1 MNIPCTT
8 KFASRAV
15 GKHSLTAWGR
25 HECFLTCRQHLQRVQ
40 VGTSRKRHQKQN
52 GGKRKE
58 RLWGSASISPHLGTA
73 GGCARYKET
82 KWALFT
88 LSDLISS
95 IQLREVSVIK
105 GEVSQACDYWEEHTV
120 CTAGNLLWGSS
131 SECFLV
137 LLWSAVTQ
145 MVSEISVHTSRSF
158 GFFFS
163 YCLSQKVT
171 RSSFGGVYSWDQQK
185 CDQRVFSCGSWH
197 KTPPVLG
204 CQRFVTRP
212 TKLTEGMLLF
222 GRDGLLGRKCAVL
235 SVAPRKHGARTDI
248 FLEQFNWKKCK
259 SHGQNSCLN

>member
-1 MNIPCTT
+1 MWLLRRTH
-8 KFASRAV
+8 RL
-15 GKHSLTAWGR
+15 HSWKL
-25 HECFLTCRQHLQRVQ
+25 VM
-40 VGTSRKRHQKQN
+40 
-52 GGKRKE
+52 
-58 RLWGSASISPHLGTA
+58 RL
-73 GGCARYKET
+73 
-82 KWALFT
+82 
-88 LSDLISS
+88 
-95 IQLREVSVIK
+95 QLR
-105 GEVSQACDYWEEHTV
+105 
-120 CTAGNLLWGSS
+120 
-131 SECFLV
+131 V
-137 LLWSAVTQ
+137 LSGIVMKCSYTDG
-145 MVSEISVHTSRSF
+145 EISVHTSSSF

-204 CQRFVTRP
+204 CQRFVTQP